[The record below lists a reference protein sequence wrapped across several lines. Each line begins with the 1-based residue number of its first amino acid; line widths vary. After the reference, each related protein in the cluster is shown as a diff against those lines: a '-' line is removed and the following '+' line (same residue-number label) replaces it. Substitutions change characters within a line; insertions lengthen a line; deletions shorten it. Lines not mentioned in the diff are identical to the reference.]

1 MKKIK
6 LTLSSKFDLVS
17 LKIAM
22 VMDKE
27 AWKSWCDLIEDL
39 ENYGL
44 ILK

>member
-1 MKKIK
+1 MKKFK
-6 LTLSSKFDLVS
+6 LTLGSKVDLVS

-22 VMDKE
+22 VMDKD

-44 ILK
+44 FLE